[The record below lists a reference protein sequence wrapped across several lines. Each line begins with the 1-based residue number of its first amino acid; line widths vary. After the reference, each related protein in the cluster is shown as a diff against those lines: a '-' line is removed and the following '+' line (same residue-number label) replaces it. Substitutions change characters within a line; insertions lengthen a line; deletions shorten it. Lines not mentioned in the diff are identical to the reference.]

1 MPPRTARISK
11 LLSERKK
18 ELSELFFFQVLF
30 LTPSYLLRGTLHPW
44 TSRMSVVALVVVVM
58 PVAPMQSDEQRLD
71 IEQK

>member
-11 LLSERKK
+11 LLSERR
-18 ELSELFFFQVLF
+18 LLELFFFQVLF

-44 TSRMSVVALVVVVM
+44 TSRMSVVALVVVVVM
-58 PVAPMQSDEQRLD
+58 PVAPVQSDEQRLD